1 MFADSSII
9 KNRISTIILAGG
21 HSSRMNYP
29 KAWLMYNNKETFLES
44 IINIYIKVG
53 IKPIVVLNEVFTNNQ
68 WKPFLERMLEKAI
81 VIKNYHPEKGRL
93 YSLALGLSELK
104 TEEATFIHNI
114 DQPFIEL
121 EVLNELLNSFEPN
134 GITLPSINGKNGHPV
149 LIGKPV
155 IDEIKNHYS
164 EHQTLRDVWKIF
176 PKRKVEVN
184 SENVL
189 ININTIKEYE
199 SLPQRP
205 EYSGRGLMA
214 NLTRGHDPLPKT
226 KLK

>member
-1 MFADSSII
+1 MVTDLSYI
-9 KNRISTIILAGG
+9 KNKISTIILAGG

-29 KAWLMYNNKETFLES
+29 KAWLMYNNEVTFLES
-44 IINIYIKVG
+44 IINIYIKIG

-68 WKPFLERMLEKAI
+68 WRPFLERILEKAM

-104 TEEATFIHNI
+104 KEEAIFIHNI

-121 EVLNELLNSFEPN
+121 EILNELLNSFKSN

-164 EHQTLRDVWKIF
+164 EYQTLRDVWKNF
-176 PKRKVEVN
+176 PKKRVEVISN
-184 SENVL
+184 HL
-189 ININTIKEYE
+189 LTNINTKEEYK
-199 SLPQRP
+199 SLSNLPINRK
-205 EYSGRGLMA
+205 GACVA
-214 NLTRGHDPLPKT
+214 NLTRG
-226 KLK
+226 